1 MVNLPIVVSFRL
13 DPIAAQ
19 RFRLKQGLVGSGNQL
34 ACGRAGARIEHR
46 NPSADADKMR
56 RSGRCVRNLQLRH
69 GVSCMLGKVSGAIPI
84 SVGKDEGK
92 LLATITRR
100 HVSGAA
106 AA

>member
-1 MVNLPIVVSFRL
+1 M
-13 DPIAAQ
+13 
-19 RFRLKQGLVGSGNQL
+19 
-34 ACGRAGARIEHR
+34 
-46 NPSADADKMR
+46 
-56 RSGRCVRNLQLRH
+56 RNLQLRH

-92 LLATITRR
+92 FLATITRR

>member
-1 MVNLPIVVSFRL
+1 M
-13 DPIAAQ
+13 
-19 RFRLKQGLVGSGNQL
+19 L
-34 ACGRAGARIEHR
+34 ARG
-46 NPSADADKMR
+46 ADADKMR

-92 LLATITRR
+92 FLATITRR